1 MFRIVGASLITRI
14 AQRHA
19 VTTTIVTGV
28 RGPAV
33 RHSKTSPF
41 ASLAFIFLGLA
52 VVADPLGAQ
61 ATEDSSLVA
70 VGDRVRASTAN
81 GTFIGRV
88 TRQDVKGIELMAEGT
103 HLSLG
108 YRDLDGLE
116 VSDGARSRLM
126 AGVALGGA
134 LGGIAGVAVSV
145 VHGLRDLNFFGGCT
159 GRCFWKEEVLPAVKI
174 GGVAG
179 GVVGGVIGALIKEEA
194 WKPVP
199 LGEYVD
205 GFSPIVA
212 VRRDPEGRLLVSI
225 AGRLRF

>member
-14 AQRHA
+14 AQRLLNDTSM
-19 VTTTIVTGV
+19 TTTIVTGV
-28 RGPAV
+28 RGTAV

-52 VVADPLGAQ
+52 VVADPLEAQ

-88 TRQDVKGIELMAEGT
+88 TRLDGKGIELMAEGT

-116 VSDGARSRLM
+116 VSDGARSWLM
-126 AGVALGGA
+126 AGVVLGGVA
-134 LGGIAGVAVSV
+134 GFGGGVAYTM
-145 VHGLRDLNFFGGCT
+145 RDFNIFGGGCT
-159 GRCFWKEEVLPAVKI
+159 GLCAWKEDILPAVAI
-174 GGVAG
+174 GGF
-179 GVVGGVIGALIKEEA
+179 VGGAIGALIKEEA

-199 LGEYVD
+199 LGDYVD